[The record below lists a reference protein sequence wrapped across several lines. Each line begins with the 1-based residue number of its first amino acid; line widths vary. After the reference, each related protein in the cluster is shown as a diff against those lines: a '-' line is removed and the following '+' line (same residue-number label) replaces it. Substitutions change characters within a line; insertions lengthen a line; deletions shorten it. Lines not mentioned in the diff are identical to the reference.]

1 MDMEDE
7 APAEPWRRELARQ
20 QPRSPI
26 GMLRCDQPFERT
38 LFMTIH
44 PNRRQFTQSM
54 AAVSLYGLT
63 QNRPT
68 CFGQEITDDA
78 SSKSKRRTAV
88 GANVAATVHPIA
100 SQAALNMYQ
109 KGGNAVDAAI
119 AAALCLGVVDG
130 HNSGIGGGC
139 LMLIRTQG
147 GALHAIDGRET
158 APAEAS
164 ETMYVRDGK
173 PVAELSQTGSL
184 ACAVPSQIAALKLA
198 HDRLGILKWESLFE
212 PAVEAAE
219 IGYPIGFA
227 THNAIASERAN
238 LAKCDASRTVLLKP
252 DGSVP
257 KVGEVLRQSD
267 LAQTLRQIAKNGPAW
282 FYTGDFANAAVEHL
296 EKHAGILALA
306 DFANYRAI
314 ERTCLK
320 TNYRNYQVIGFPTP
334 SSGGIHIAQMLNMLG
349 KFDVAKIYAK
359 SKGEFFHLLAECMKR
374 AFADRAHW
382 LGDSDFVDVPK
393 FLVDP
398 AYAASLASQI
408 RLDKASSAI
417 VHGNSIMD
425 EDKKHTTHLATA
437 DALGN
442 WVALTSTVNTTWG
455 CKVMIPGTG
464 VMLNNQMDDFSISPG
479 VPNAFGLIGSEA
491 NAIAPNKRPLSSMS
505 PSIVLE
511 KNGTPFLTCGAAGGP
526 KIINA
531 TLQNIVRCIDLNE
544 SIDQAIASARI
555 HQQWRPDVVYHE
567 PNLGGLRQALTD
579 SRDSSSNASK
589 HLATLGH
596 PLKVASSLAIAQ
608 GIQKTDLGLL
618 ATSDPRIDGQAIA
631 Y

>member
-1 MDMEDE
+1 
-7 APAEPWRRELARQ
+7 
-20 QPRSPI
+20 
-26 GMLRCDQPFERT
+26 
-38 LFMTIH
+38 MTISST
-44 PNRRQFTQSM
+44 RRQFTQSL

-68 CFGQEITDDA
+68 CFGQEKLDDA
-78 SSKSKRRTAV
+78 SSKPKQRTAL
-88 GANVAATVHPIA
+88 GANVAATVHPMA
-100 SQAALNMYQ
+100 SQAALTIYQ
-109 KGGNAVDAAI
+109 NGGNAVDAAI

-139 LMLIRTQG
+139 LMLIRTQAG
-147 GALHAIDGRET
+147 THHAIDGRET
-158 APAEAS
+158 APSAAS
-164 ETMYVRDGK
+164 ATMYVRNGN

-198 HDRLGILKWESLFE
+198 HDKLGILKWATLFE
-212 PAVEAAE
+212 PAIQAAQAGYA
-219 IGYPIGFA
+219 IGPA
-227 THNAIASERAN
+227 THNAISSEREN
-238 LAKCDASRTVLLKP
+238 LAKYEASRAVLLKP

-257 KVGEVLRQSD
+257 RVGEILRQPD
-267 LAQTLRQIAKNGPAW
+267 LAATLRQIAMYGPAW
-282 FYTGDFANAAVEHL
+282 FYTGDFAKVATEYL
-296 EKHAGILALA
+296 EKQAGILTLA
-306 DFANYRAI
+306 DFANHRAI
-314 ERTCLK
+314 ERTCIK
-320 TNYRNYQVIGFPTP
+320 TNYRNHQVIGFPTP
-334 SSGGIHIAQMLNMLG
+334 SSGGIHIAQMLNMLA
-349 KFDVAKIYAK
+349 KFDVAKIYAR

-382 LGDSDFVDVPK
+382 LGDGDFVDVPK

-398 AYAASLASQI
+398 AYADSLASQI
-408 RLDKASSAI
+408 QLDKASSAI
-417 VHGNSIMD
+417 VHGNAIAD
-425 EDKKHTTHLATA
+425 DNKKHTTHLATA

-505 PSIVLE
+505 PMIVLE
-511 KNGTPFLTCGAAGGP
+511 KDGTPFLTCGAAGGP

-555 HQQWRPDVVYHE
+555 HHQWRPDVVYHE
-567 PNLGGLRQALTD
+567 PNLGGLRLALTD
-579 SRDSSSNASK
+579 GRDASSDASK
-589 HLATLGH
+589 HLEKLGH
-596 PLKVASSLAIAQ
+596 PLKVSSSLAIAQ
-608 GIQKTDLGLL
+608 GIQKTDRGLL
-618 ATSDPRIDGQAIA
+618 AASDPRIDGKAIA
-631 Y
+631 F